1 MSVVNSK
8 LGLTSHSR
16 KREKRADDPAP
27 LLIGMSRVAC
37 FPTLV
42 VLCPSRLRYALYAR
56 LCRPINVLR
65 NALKSHTE
73 RETVL
78 VRELLKKA
86 KDKSR

>member
-27 LLIGMSRVAC
+27 LLIGMWRVAC

-42 VLCPSRLRYALYAR
+42 VLCPPPGSGMHYMPACVGL
-56 LCRPINVLR
+56 
-65 NALKSHTE
+65 
-73 RETVL
+73 
-78 VRELLKKA
+78 
-86 KDKSR
+86 